1 MLKKMDLMFKN
12 LLKWPEQQLKK
23 YKVHKDMVIKMV
35 NNHIK
40 IKHKKYNYDFIQL
53 VWFIKRINLFCYLL
67 VIILFNYNLLVMF

>member
-53 VWFIKRINLFCYLL
+53 V
-67 VIILFNYNLLVMF
+67 